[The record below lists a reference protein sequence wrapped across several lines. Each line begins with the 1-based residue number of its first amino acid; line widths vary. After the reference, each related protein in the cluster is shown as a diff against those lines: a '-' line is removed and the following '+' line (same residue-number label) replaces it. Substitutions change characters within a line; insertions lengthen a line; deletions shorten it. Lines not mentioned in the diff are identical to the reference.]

1 MRERPSVRHAS
12 RSTPSDLQMDQLVQ
26 HEKTTHHPRY
36 DPHGLGTGPPKSF
49 IDPVRQ
55 TGRCLPGW
63 CSDIRHNINIVDVPQ
78 GATRVVQTKLHTDFG
93 GLRDTVIGGFA
104 IALKDIQ
111 VTPGTACVLPYEQ
124 WPETVRR
131 SDYTM
136 FHIPVPPSGNVP
148 DAITNNTFI
157 AVDTNGVVVPDQQNP
172 DGTWKTIPNNPVLTN
187 TDPQAPPPVTVS
199 ASPVG
204 AHYFQDGVRTTLQG
218 AVENSDGSIGC
229 LVRSANNT
237 FAYGSLTFG
246 CVEIIP
252 FQKH

>member
-1 MRERPSVRHAS
+1 
-12 RSTPSDLQMDQLVQ
+12 
-26 HEKTTHHPRY
+26 
-36 DPHGLGTGPPKSF
+36 
-49 IDPVRQ
+49 
-55 TGRCLPGW
+55 
-63 CSDIRHNINIVDVPQ
+63 
-78 GATRVVQTKLHTDFG
+78 
-93 GLRDTVIGGFA
+93 
-104 IALKDIQ
+104 
-111 VTPGTACVLPYEQ
+111 
-124 WPETVRR
+124 
-131 SDYTM
+131 M
-136 FHIPVPPSGNVP
+136 FHIPVPPSGNCA

-172 DGTWKTIPNNPVLTN
+172 DGTWKTIPNKPVLTN

-237 FAYGSLTFG
+237 FAYGNLTFG

-252 FQKH
+252 FQNTDLSWQLWVAGNDGDGLIGCLANAPTADLTLDPDCVGDVNFISDTTSAIATLPTGVFGPASTPPSGDSRFKLKSITSNHCLTKQGKFAGL